1 MKAKEFNNLI
11 KEHKQDL
18 DYIVRL
24 YCMDK
29 LYLTNYQLNKVI
41 KLRGEKKYP
50 HYELIG
56 RKKVIVQ

>member
-11 KEHKQDL
+11 KKYKKNL

-29 LYLTNYQLNKVI
+29 LYLTNYQLNKV
-41 KLRGEKKYP
+41 LNMRGEKKYP

-56 RKKVIVQ
+56 KRKVIVQ